1 MAYLNR
7 SYQLFY
13 RLSGFGFMFTHWSRE
28 AKFIHDI
35 ARLEAAELNHSHCG
49 TEHLLLA
56 ILRSGDNLANH
67 ALRELAL
74 DYMTVKKAL
83 AELYPAEK
91 EGEAKAEH
99 KKETVKL
106 TQHFKTVI
114 EDLQWQSIVRP
125 EHILQTLIA
134 GPKGPD
140 SYRALEILEQLSVS
154 TRDIRKE
161 LDRAIEENKDDLSEP
176 EDRYFQELENIRD
189 KEAKEKLEV
198 ARLQKEEAKEKR
210 RRARALKPLSIE
222 ECFAPDTRAL
232 IADAIALAEEF
243 FAEEVGSE
251 HFLLALTRLTESNA
265 SKVLLRQGVTEEKI
279 RTIVADTTSD
289 TNKESKE
296 LTFSHH
302 AMSVLRLSYRESQA
316 GSNARLEADMILLG
330 LLAEVDCR
338 AYRILAE
345 SAPNFDRLRLLLV
358 DLREADQRELYL
370 EKREPLLLGKSDEF
384 KVSPK
389 LRRNLKRHLSDVAEE
404 TLKEAAQ
411 EAIRSGDRSIN
422 SKHLLLG
429 VLHVNDPFMSGL
441 FESLGINTKSVRDAI
456 DSINEEA
463 VRSRFDLPGSWQISL
478 PVDDETNDL
487 IASACK
493 LAGSKDE
500 KAVTIRHLT
509 TAIVDNESC
518 AARQVLNVLRVD
530 PENLKALLA
539 ATGGA

>member
-1 MAYLNR
+1 
-7 SYQLFY
+7 
-13 RLSGFGFMFTHWSRE
+13 MFTHWTRE

-35 ARLEAAELNHSHCG
+35 ARQEAEELKHSLCG

-74 DYMTVKKAL
+74 DYMSVRKTL
-83 AELYPAEK
+83 EQMYPPGK
-91 EGEAKAEH
+91 ENKAEAEQ
-99 KKETVKL
+99 KREPVKL
-106 TQHFKTVI
+106 SQNFKTVI

-125 EHILQTLIA
+125 EHILQALIA
-134 GPKGPD
+134 GIGSTS
-140 SYRALEILEQLSVS
+140 SYRALEILEKLSV
-154 TRDIRKE
+154 RPKDIRVE
-161 LDRAIEENKDDLSEP
+161 LDRILVESADKPSRPP
-176 EDRYFQELENIRD
+176 EDSYFEELESTRD
-189 KEAKEKLEV
+189 KEARERLEV
-198 ARLQKEEAKEKR
+198 ARLQAEEEKEKR
-210 RRARALKPLSIE
+210 RQARLLKPLSIE

-232 IADAIALAEEF
+232 IADAIALAEELG
-243 FAEEVGSE
+243 AEEIEST
-251 HFLLALTRLTESNA
+251 HFLLALTRLTDSNA

-279 RTIVADTTSD
+279 RALIPDTTSD
-289 TNKESKE
+289 TKCESKE

-302 AMSVLRLSYRESQA
+302 ALSVLRLSHRESQA
-316 GSNARLEADMILLG
+316 ANNTRLEADMILLG
-330 LLAEVDCR
+330 LIAEVDCR

-345 SAPNFDRLRLLLV
+345 SAPNFDSLRALLI
-358 DLREADQRELYL
+358 DLRETDQRELYQK
-370 EKREPLLLGKSDEF
+370 KREPLLLGKNEEI

-411 EAIRSGDRSIN
+411 EAIRSGDRLIN

-429 VLHVNDPFMSGL
+429 VLHVKDPTMSGL
-441 FESLGINTKSVRDAI
+441 FESLGINTRSVRDAI
-456 DSINEEA
+456 DAINTEA
-463 VRSRFDLPGSWQISL
+463 VRSRFDLPASWQISL

-493 LAGSKDE
+493 LAGSKNE
-500 KAVTIRHLT
+500 KSVTIEHLA
-509 TAIVDNESC
+509 TAIVDSESC
-518 AARQVLNVLRVD
+518 AARQVLDVLRVD